1 MCSMFKGCS
10 TLTSIDE
17 SKFNTKN
24 VTNINTMFDDCSSL
38 TTIDVTK
45 FNTEK
50 VTDIYIAYFLVFFF
64 KIITNFNTK
73 NVINMNSMF
82 DILLL

>member
-1 MCSMFKGCS
+1 M
-10 TLTSIDE
+10 
-17 SKFNTKN
+17 
-24 VTNINTMFDDCSSL
+24 NTMFDDCSSL